1 MGKNSK
7 IYDVA
12 IIGAG
17 PAGLMAAITAARN
30 KQKVIIVDQKNI
42 LGKKIPATG
51 NGRCNFT
58 NDVMELSCFRG
69 DVALCQTVLKQF
81 GKEDVLRFF
90 SKLGVLY
97 KQRNGYYYPYSDQA
111 STILD
116 ALTAEIK
123 RLGISVCLEK
133 RVVDI
138 KEAYIGF
145 SIQLEDE
152 KLQAK
157 KVIIATGL
165 LASPKLGSDGSMLD
179 IIKALGHRFTPIVPA
194 LCGFEATGMQFK
206 NVAGVRAEGRI
217 CLWVNEKQVAEDI
230 GEIQYNEYGISG
242 IPVFQI
248 SRYVSYALHEKQS
261 CKAYID
267 LLPQYKKEELLAS
280 LLERQQELQG
290 QATLYET
297 VQGWMNQKLLREIFR
312 VNDIRMDKAIRECS
326 KEEFNQLIDAMK
338 AVSIVFTKSRGY
350 DFAQIC
356 AGGIRAEEVQP
367 ETLESRIIP
376 NLYFAGEILDV
387 DGICGGYNLQW
398 AWSSGYVAGKLAAV
412 KE

>member
-7 IYDVA
+7 LYDVA

-69 DVALCQTVLKQF
+69 DVALCQTVLNQF

-123 RLGISVCLEK
+123 RLGVSVFLEK
-133 RVVDI
+133 KVVNI
-138 KEAYIGF
+138 EEAYIGF
-145 SIQLEDE
+145 SIQLDEE

-157 KVIIATGL
+157 KVIVATGL
-165 LASPKLGSDGSMLD
+165 LASPKLGSDGSMFD

-217 CLWVNEKQVAEDI
+217 CLWVNAKQVAEDI

-267 LLPQYKKEELLAS
+267 LLPQYKKEDLLAG
-280 LLERQQELQG
+280 LLVRQQELQG
-290 QATLYET
+290 QATLFEG

-312 VNDIRMDKAIRECS
+312 ENDIRMDKLIRECS
-326 KEEFNQLIDAMK
+326 KEELSQLIDAMK
-338 AVSIVFTKSRGY
+338 CVSIVFTKSRGY
-350 DFAQIC
+350 EFAQIC
-356 AGGIRAEEVQP
+356 AGGIRAEEVRP

-398 AWSSGYVAGKLAAV
+398 AWASGYVAGKHAAV